1 MKNAFNV
8 TENVML
14 PIFDEAINLNNCIE
28 HFYKLGTPMDICC
41 DLEEFN
47 TKPHY
52 YYSEGLLLIKTGYK
66 GDITPYMENILAMK
80 VKEVEKGLSGATDIN
95 DYKNRFRQKVQ
106 QQIIIRDQ
114 MLNDSV
120 KYSKAIAELER
131 RRNENINVL
140 RSYNLCS

>member
-8 TENVML
+8 TQNVML

-80 VKEVEKGLSGATDIN
+80 VKEVEKGLS
-95 DYKNRFRQKVQ
+95 RPFPE
-106 QQIIIRDQ
+106 QQILMTTKIDFVRRY
-114 MLNDSV
+114 N
-120 KYSKAIAELER
+120 SKLSF
-131 RRNENINVL
+131 VTK
-140 RSYNLCS
+140 C